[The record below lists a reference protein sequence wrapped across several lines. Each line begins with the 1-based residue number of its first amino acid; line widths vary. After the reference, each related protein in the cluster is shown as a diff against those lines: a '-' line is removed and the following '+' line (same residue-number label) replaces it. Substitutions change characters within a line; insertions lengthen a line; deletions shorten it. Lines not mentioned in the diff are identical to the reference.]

1 MNGLRAPVLVVWLT
15 ALWVLLWGDL
25 TVQNLAAGVVIAL
38 VVVVIAWP
46 TGARFTAATSFHP
59 VAALRYLVYFAGQL
73 VVSNLVV
80 AREIVTPGSSLNRA
94 IVAVPMH
101 TSSAAINTLVA
112 NCVTLTPGTLTVD
125 AVNRVHVG
133 QAITTT
139 SSAIIAPAAT
149 LDSVSSPHSSTHS
162 AVSHTTSTGVRS
174 PFTSDLRGRPRRT
187 ATGRAVAW
195 PSVRR
200 ARTAVRR
207 TP

>member
-15 ALWVLLWGDL
+15 TLWVLLWGDV

-59 VAALRYLVYFAGQL
+59 VAALRYLVYSAGQL

-101 TSSAAINTLVA
+101 TASAGINTLVA
-112 NCVTLTPGTLTVD
+112 NCVTLTPGTITVD
-125 AVNRVHVG
+125 VHVPEPG
-133 QAITTT
+133 TAAMPTLYIHALHFVDAESARRDVYRLERYAVAAFGDRSLRATLAEAVHAEVVHAEVERDRRT
-139 SSAIIAPAAT
+139 SS
-149 LDSVSSPHSSTHS
+149 
-162 AVSHTTSTGVRS
+162 
-174 PFTSDLRGRPRRT
+174 
-187 ATGRAVAW
+187 
-195 PSVRR
+195 
-200 ARTAVRR
+200 
-207 TP
+207 